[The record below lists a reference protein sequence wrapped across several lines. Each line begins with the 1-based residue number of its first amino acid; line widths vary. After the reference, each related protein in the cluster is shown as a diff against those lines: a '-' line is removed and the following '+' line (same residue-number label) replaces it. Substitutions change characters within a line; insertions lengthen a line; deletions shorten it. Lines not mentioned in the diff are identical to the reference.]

1 MHMNNSNLGGNQSHM
16 AHSEVINNDPFITRS
31 SHQPARNS
39 IFTDHNQNSHVGPV
53 MGVSHQR
60 LHNDNLKEEILKD
73 QIERLEHENTE
84 RSRLLGKIDQ
94 VMMKSEAGGALGPY
108 MDYITKLKEENTRL
122 KIVEKEREFLKQEIQ
137 IMGGEVAKIH
147 QMELAFDM
155 EICEGQTDNAIEAN
169 DRKMMIETTSA
180 KNSAIQRGKYI
191 FFNG

>member
-1 MHMNNSNLGGNQSHM
+1 
-16 AHSEVINNDPFITRS
+16 
-31 SHQPARNS
+31 
-39 IFTDHNQNSHVGPV
+39 
-53 MGVSHQR
+53 
-60 LHNDNLKEEILKD
+60 
-73 QIERLEHENTE
+73 
-84 RSRLLGKIDQ
+84 
-94 VMMKSEAGGALGPY
+94 

-180 KNSAIQRGKYI
+180 KNSALQRGKYI
-191 FFNG
+191 FFKKAK

>member
-1 MHMNNSNLGGNQSHM
+1 
-16 AHSEVINNDPFITRS
+16 
-31 SHQPARNS
+31 
-39 IFTDHNQNSHVGPV
+39 

-73 QIERLEHENTE
+73 QVERLEHENTE

-169 DRKMMIETTSA
+169 DRKMKIETTSA
-180 KNSAIQRGKYI
+180 KNSALQRGKYI
-191 FFNG
+191 FFSRSNRDRCLSGEKIWIVEDSEWIRPGFLFEVNFDRK